1 MEKISA
7 DAAATPPCRSAPVS
21 REAWRNL
28 LSLLGLVQVRSPRFF
43 ITKMAVALLE
53 ASENYTAIFSAV
65 FWSARS
71 NKTLLNPCFEKL
83 IA

>member
-1 MEKISA
+1 VQTGPPHPWWEGASVTRGMEEFVELIRA
-7 DAAATPPCRSAPVS
+7 
-21 REAWRNL
+21 
-28 LSLLGLVQVRSPRFF
+28 GHVRSRRLF
-43 ITKMAVALLE
+43 ITKMAVAPLE

-65 FWSARS
+65 FWSGRS